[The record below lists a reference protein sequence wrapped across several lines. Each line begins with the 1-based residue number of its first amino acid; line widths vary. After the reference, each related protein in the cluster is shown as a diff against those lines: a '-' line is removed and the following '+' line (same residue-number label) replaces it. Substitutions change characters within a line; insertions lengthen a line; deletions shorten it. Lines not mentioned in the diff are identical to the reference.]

1 MDAYPFALIVH
12 IFAAV
17 MFVGTVF
24 FEVLIL
30 EGVRKKVSPRFMEAL
45 EGAIG
50 RQARKIMP
58 FVMLF
63 LFGSGITMV
72 WLRYQEF
79 FLHPLT
85 YSFGLLL
92 DIKITLAVVVLCHFF
107 TAMFLISTGR
117 MKSIY
122 FKRIHLSVF
131 VHVVLIVLLAKAMFF
146 WTW

>member
-1 MDAYPFALIVH
+1 MVAL
-12 IFAAV
+12 
-17 MFVGTVF
+17 
-24 FEVLIL
+24 
-30 EGVRKKVSPRFMEAL
+30 
-45 EGAIG
+45 
-50 RQARKIMP
+50 
-58 FVMLF
+58 
-63 LFGSGITMV
+63 SGI
-72 WLRYQEF
+72 

-92 DIKITLAVVVLCHFF
+92 DIKITLAVVVLCHFL